1 MRVQAVALILAAA
14 ASLFVQSPPP
24 YKDVSLPVERR
35 LDDLLSRMTLEEK
48 VAQTLAVWQQKR
60 QIADANGNFDPSK
73 AAPILQNGIG
83 QITRVSDGVER
94 GGKRRGPREAA
105 EFVNAIQH
113 WVMDHTRL
121 QIPVMFHE
129 EALHGLAAIKGTNFP
144 VPIALASSW
153 DPSLVERVMTVAA
166 REARARGAQQ
176 VLSPVIDLAR
186 DPRWGR
192 TEETYGEDPHLVAEL
207 GLAAIRGYQGPG
219 PALTP
224 GHVFATAKHFAAHGP
239 NEGGINT
246 APTQVP
252 ERELREELLWPFERA
267 ILEGHVMSVMPSYNE
282 VDGVPSTASQF
293 LLQRVLRQEWGFQG
307 FVVSDYNAIEQLANR
322 HKVAA
327 SLAEAAKLAISA
339 GVDLE
344 LPDRQAYLTLIEEV
358 KAGRLDER
366 LVDAAVRHVLRLKF
380 L

>member
-1 MRVQAVALILAAA
+1 
-14 ASLFVQSPPP
+14 
-24 YKDVSLPVERR
+24 
-35 LDDLLSRMTLEEK
+35 MTLEEK

-60 QIADANGNFDPSK
+60 QLVDANGKFDPAK
-73 AAPILQNGIG
+73 AAPILQHGIG

-94 GGKRRGPREAA
+94 GGKRRGPRETA

-121 QIPVMFHE
+121 AIPVMFHE
-129 EALHGLAAIKGTNFP
+129 EALHGLAAAKGTNFP

-153 DPSLVERVMTVAA
+153 DPALVERVMTVAA

-176 VLSPVIDLAR
+176 VLSPVLDLAR

-192 TEETYGEDPHLVAEL
+192 TEETYGEDPHLVSEI

-219 PALTP
+219 PSLTP

-267 ILEGHVMSVMPSYNE
+267 ISEGHVMSVMPSYNE
-282 VDGVPSTASQF
+282 IDGVPSTASQF

-307 FVVSDYNAIEQLANR
+307 FVVSDYNAIEQLADR

-327 SLAEAAKLAISA
+327 SMAEAAELALAA

-344 LPDRQAYLTLIEEV
+344 LPDR
-358 KAGRLDER
+358 KALP
-366 LVDAAVRHVLRLKF
+366 DARRRSEGGPHRRAARRPTRRGTC
-380 L
+380 